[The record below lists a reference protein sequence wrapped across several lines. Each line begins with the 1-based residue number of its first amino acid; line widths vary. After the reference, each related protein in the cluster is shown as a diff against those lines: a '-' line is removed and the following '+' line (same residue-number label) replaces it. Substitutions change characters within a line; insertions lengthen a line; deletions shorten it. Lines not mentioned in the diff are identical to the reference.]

1 MKAGLPERDCV
12 VSRLLACCHTESVSK
27 EFSMSLKNLPI
38 NLKLV
43 VTFVA
48 LMAVC
53 LVASA
58 IVFMQTIEAKRVS
71 ERQTNT
77 AKIVSNIDDAKA
89 AMLEQAVNQRG
100 FLLFRSD
107 STYNDVFAQ
116 RDLML
121 KKLDEARIL
130 AAGQPDI
137 LKSIDDMQATA
148 TVFYTQLAQPQMAAR
163 KNTEAPISEVIEIGR
178 NQAKGQLD
186 SFRAA
191 AAKIKAELTTAS
203 EAQVAAQAAAHTN
216 LELALLGGGAAAGLV
231 AVVLIWSLS
240 RAIVSPIVGMTDAMS
255 RLAGGDTTVEVPAL
269 DRGDEVGK
277 MAQAVL
283 VFKEAGI
290 EKSRL
295 SDESDRMRSST
306 EADRRRHE
314 ADKARAEAEQ
324 TFARDELAKGL
335 QALADGNLVYR
346 IDTPFAEF
354 IEPLRVNFNNSLDK
368 LQEAMRT
375 VGQNASAIN
384 AGASEMLSSADDL
397 SRRTEQ
403 QAASIEETA
412 AALEEVTTTVRDSAK
427 GAEEASALV
436 QRARSGAE
444 KSGTVVRSAVSAMQA
459 IEKSSG
465 EITNIIGV
473 IDDIAFQTNLLA
485 LNAGVEAARAGEAGK
500 GFAVVAQEV
509 RELAQR
515 SANAAKEIKTLISA
529 STQQVENGVN
539 LVGETGKAL
548 ELIIAEVEEINTHVS
563 TIVTAAREQATGLQ
577 EINTAVNTM
586 DQGTQQNAAMVE
598 QQTAAS
604 HALAREAEALND
616 LIGQFNLGNGAR
628 AAPAFAPAQHTA
640 PRSFSASAPKPVYS
654 QAPRPAAKIAQPTA
668 RPVSSPARALGQS
681 LAKAF
686 SPKAETSA
694 KPVAQDWEEF

>member
-1 MKAGLPERDCV
+1 
-12 VSRLLACCHTESVSK
+12 
-27 EFSMSLKNLPI
+27 MSLKNLPI

-43 VTFVA
+43 ATFLA

-58 IVFMQTIEAKRVS
+58 VVFLQTIEAKKASV
-71 ERQTNT
+71 EQTNT
-77 AKIVSNIDDAKA
+77 AKIMSNIDDAKA

-121 KKLDEARIL
+121 RKLDEARAL
-130 AAGQPDI
+130 AAGQPEI

-148 TVFYTQLAQPQMAAR
+148 TVFYTQLAQPQMTAR
-163 KNTEAPISEVIEIGR
+163 KTTEAPISEIIEIGR

-186 SFRAA
+186 GFRAA
-191 AAKIKAELTTAS
+191 AAKIKEQL
-203 EAQVAAQAAAHTN
+203 VAASQMQTAVQERAHNN
-216 LELALLGGGAAAGLV
+216 LELALLGGGAAAGV
-231 AVVLIWSLS
+231 AAILLIWALS
-240 RAIVSPIVGMTDAMS
+240 RTIVAPIVGMTEAMS
-255 RLAGGDTTVEVPAL
+255 RLAGGDTSVDVPAL

-277 MAQAVL
+277 MAKAVL

-295 SDESDRMRSST
+295 ADESDRLRSST
-306 EADRRRHE
+306 EADRRRNE

-324 TFARDELAKGL
+324 MFAREELAKGL

-346 IDTPFAEF
+346 IETPFSEF
-354 IEPLRVNFNNSLDK
+354 VEPLRINFNTSLEK
-368 LQEAMRT
+368 LQDALRN
-375 VGQNASAIN
+375 VGENASAIN

-403 QAASIEETA
+403 QAASIEQTA
-412 AALEEVTTTVRDSAK
+412 AALEQVTTTVRDSAK

-444 KSGTVVRSAVSAMQA
+444 NSGVVVRKAVAAMQE

-515 SANAAKEIKTLISA
+515 SANAAKEIKALISA
-529 STQQVENGVN
+529 SSAQVENGVN

-548 ELIIAEVEEINTHVS
+548 QAIITEVEEINSHVA

-598 QQTAAS
+598 EQTAAS
-604 HALAREAEALND
+604 HALAREAEGLNE

-628 AAPAFAPAQHTA
+628 SAASFKPAQHSV
-640 PRSFSASAPKPVYS
+640 PRSASAPAPKPSYAA
-654 QAPRPAAKIAQPTA
+654 APRPAARIAQPTA

-681 LAKAF
+681 LAQAF
-686 SPKAETSA
+686 SPKAEAAA

>member
-1 MKAGLPERDCV
+1 
-12 VSRLLACCHTESVSK
+12 
-27 EFSMSLKNLPI
+27 MSLKNLPI

-43 VTFVA
+43 ATFVA
-48 LMAVC
+48 LMGVC

-58 IVFMQTIEAKRVS
+58 VVFMQTVDAKRVS

-77 AKIVSNIDDAKA
+77 AKIMSNVDDAKA

-121 KKLDEARIL
+121 KKLDEARAL

-137 LKSIDDMQATA
+137 LKSIDDMQASA

-186 SFRAA
+186 GFRAA
-191 AAKIKAELTTAS
+191 AAKIKEQLTVAS
-203 EAQVAAQAAAHTN
+203 DAQVATQAAAHTN
-216 LELALLGGGAAAGLV
+216 LELALLGGGAAAGVV
-231 AVVLIWSLS
+231 AVLLIWALS

-255 RLAGGDTTVEVPAL
+255 RLAGGDTTVDVPAL

-277 MAQAVL
+277 MAKAVL

-295 SDESDRMRSST
+295 ADESDRMRSST
-306 EADRRRHE
+306 EADRRRNE
-314 ADKARAEAEQ
+314 AEKARADAEQ
-324 TFARDELAKGL
+324 TFASEELAKGL
-335 QALADGNLVYR
+335 QSLADGNLVYR
-346 IDTPFAEF
+346 IETPFAESM
-354 IEPLRVNFNNSLDK
+354 EPLRINFNNSLDK
-368 LQEAMRT
+368 LQEALSN
-375 VGQNASAIN
+375 VGDNASAIN

-403 QAASIEETA
+403 QAASIEQTA
-412 AALEEVTTTVRDSAK
+412 AALEEVTTTVRDSAR

-444 KSGTVVRSAVSAMQA
+444 NSGVVVRKAVAAMQE

-515 SANAAKEIKTLISA
+515 SANAAKEIKALIGASSA
-529 STQQVENGVN
+529 QVENGVN

-548 ELIIAEVEEINTHVS
+548 QAIIAEVEEINSHVS

-598 QQTAAS
+598 EQTAAS
-604 HALAREAEALND
+604 HALAREAEALNS
-616 LIGQFNLGNGAR
+616 LIGQFNLGGRAR
-628 AAPAFAPAQHTA
+628 GTTAFAPSSVHAAPRSAAPA
-640 PRSFSASAPKPVYS
+640 PKPSFV
-654 QAPRPAAKIAQPTA
+654 AKPRPAAKIAAPTA

-681 LAKAF
+681 LAQAF
-686 SPKAETSA
+686 APAPAQPAT
-694 KPVAQDWEEF
+694 QDWEEF